1 MTADTPPA
9 IEYGG
14 QADPD
19 EVALAVERYLEIRN
33 RLDRDGGDWGE
44 LAEVLTDDA
53 VYVDCAWGRTEG
65 KAAIAEFLRTA
76 MVGIDFTNPV
86 DFWAADGPRV
96 LVKWRQVLPG
106 RRSDGSRAQQSAVT
120 TLLYAG
126 DGRFRYVEDLLNVAH
141 CVEDIISSGWQA
153 GPGFHA
159 PPENPDR
166 NFDPNPTS
174 RRRDI

>member
-1 MTADTPPA
+1 VNYRLEASDH
-9 IEYGG
+9 
-14 QADPD
+14 Q
-19 EVALAVERYLEIRN
+19 VAAAVERYLDIRN

-76 MVGIDFTNPV
+76 MVGIDFSNPV

-96 LVKWRQVLPG
+96 MVKWRQVLPG
-106 RRSDGSRAQQSAVT
+106 ERPDGRPWQQSAVT

-126 DGRFRYVEDLLNVAH
+126 GGLFRYVEDLLNVSH
-141 CVEDIISSGWQA
+141 CVEDIVESGWQA
-153 GPGFHA
+153 GEGFNA
-159 PPENPDR
+159 PPERPDR
-166 NFDPNPTS
+166 NFDPATS
-174 RRRDI
+174 